1 VDGLTFFS
9 ILFIIIL
16 KDKGVAPMNILAL
29 PAALA
34 FTMNLTLCLIV
45 LSSNPKNIA
54 HRLFACFVLSFA
66 TWNVGEVIMLSS
78 PNPVHAI
85 FGVKVI
91 FAGLTFAPLF
101 FLHFSFVFPFKRQSR
116 WTEGWR
122 FLSLYLVP
130 VVILATFFHTFEI
143 DIERFKEL
151 RSVFYY
157 GLLLEEPLIFL
168 VFVGWVT
175 LFSCLCVSWGI
186 KNLLQSLQTTRI
198 PRQKLQI
205 QYLIFGIVSMAI
217 AGTVIN
223 LCNYFLKLGWPIFF
237 LASLYSILVSL
248 FFAIALIRYRLLDI
262 HLIIRGG
269 IVYST
274 VSGLILAIYVLFIKN
289 IGEAISQ
296 KAYGKSLLVESA
308 LILGLVFM
316 LRPFQKKVEDWIDRF
331 FYVERVR
338 FRTKLSEFGRA
349 LTELV
354 DLGEVA
360 RTTVQFITQTFHVD
374 PVAFFFL
381 KEDGDEY
388 RQIFWNPFHEEKK
401 YSPQSHFVKRIQAN
415 GRPMDLEHL
424 REEAGG
430 VEEIDDL
437 IEKGWAAVAP
447 IFLKEK
453 LLGFLLLG
461 KKRSQKDY
469 TQEELELLEA
479 FLNQTALAISRAL
492 VYRDMSLKDKQMMQ
506 AEKMVA
512 IGELAAGIAHEIR
525 NPLGIITG
533 SAETVRKHGDK
544 KIREEM
550 INYILEES
558 NRINGLVSTFLDFAR
573 PKEPKLVN
581 CDLREVLEK
590 TLLLLLPQA
599 HTMGVEVKKEIP
611 QRPLWISI
619 DPDQMRQ
626 AFTNLG
632 VNALEAMTQGGV
644 LRVEVIENAKR
655 WVRVRFSDTG
665 KGIPR
670 EVRTKVFDPFFTTK
684 EGGTGLGLSI
694 AHRIITQHGG
704 EIVLE
709 EGDGQG
715 STFTITLPLV
725 KET

>member
-1 VDGLTFFS
+1 
-9 ILFIIIL
+9 
-16 KDKGVAPMNILAL
+16 
-29 PAALA
+29 
-34 FTMNLTLCLIV
+34 
-45 LSSNPKNIA
+45 
-54 HRLFACFVLSFA
+54 
-66 TWNVGEVIMLSS
+66 
-78 PNPVHAI
+78 
-85 FGVKVI
+85 
-91 FAGLTFAPLF
+91 
-101 FLHFSFVFPFKRQSR
+101 
-116 WTEGWR
+116 
-122 FLSLYLVP
+122 
-130 VVILATFFHTFEI
+130 
-143 DIERFKEL
+143 
-151 RSVFYY
+151 
-157 GLLLEEPLIFL
+157 
-168 VFVGWVT
+168 
-175 LFSCLCVSWGI
+175 
-186 KNLLQSLQTTRI
+186 
-198 PRQKLQI
+198 
-205 QYLIFGIVSMAI
+205 
-217 AGTVIN
+217 
-223 LCNYFLKLGWPIFF
+223 
-237 LASLYSILVSL
+237 
-248 FFAIALIRYRLLDI
+248 
-262 HLIIRGG
+262 
-269 IVYST
+269 
-274 VSGLILAIYVLFIKN
+274 
-289 IGEAISQ
+289 
-296 KAYGKSLLVESA
+296 
-308 LILGLVFM
+308 
-316 LRPFQKKVEDWIDRF
+316 
-331 FYVERVR
+331 
-338 FRTKLSEFGRA
+338 
-349 LTELV
+349 
-354 DLGEVA
+354 
-360 RTTVQFITQTFHVD
+360 
-374 PVAFFFL
+374 
-381 KEDGDEY
+381 
-388 RQIFWNPFHEEKK
+388 
-401 YSPQSHFVKRIQAN
+401 
-415 GRPMDLEHL
+415 
-424 REEAGG
+424 
-430 VEEIDDL
+430 
-437 IEKGWAAVAP
+437 
-447 IFLKEK
+447 
-453 LLGFLLLG
+453 LG

-725 KET
+725 NRN

>member
-1 VDGLTFFS
+1 
-9 ILFIIIL
+9 
-16 KDKGVAPMNILAL
+16 MNILAL

-66 TWNVGEVIMLSS
+66 TWNIGEVIMISS
-78 PNPVHAI
+78 LNPVHAI

-91 FAGLTFAPLF
+91 FAGLTVAPLF
-101 FLHFSFVFPFKRQSR
+101 FLHFSFVFPFKRPGR

-122 FLSLYLVP
+122 VFFLYVIP
-130 VVILATFFHTFEI
+130 VVILVTFFLTFEI

-157 GLLLEEPLIFL
+157 GLLLAEPLIFL
-168 VFVGWVT
+168 VFIALVG
-175 LFSCLCVSWGI
+175 LFSCLCISWGI
-186 KNLLQSLQTTRI
+186 RNLLHSLQTTRI
-198 PRQKLQI
+198 ARQKLQI
-205 QYLIFGIVSMAI
+205 KYLIFGIASMAI
-217 AGTVIN
+217 VGTVIN
-223 LCNYFLKLGWPIFF
+223 LCNYFLNLGWPIFF

-262 HLIIRGG
+262 HLLIRGG
-269 IVYST
+269 IVYSS

-296 KAYGKSLLVESA
+296 KAYGRSLLVESA
-308 LILGLVFM
+308 LILALVFM

-331 FYVERVR
+331 FYMERIR

-354 DLGEVA
+354 DIESVA
-360 RTTVQFITQTFHVD
+360 NVTGHFINQTFHVD
-374 PVAFFFL
+374 RVVFFL
-381 KEDGDEY
+381 KSERDEY
-388 RQIFWNPFHEEKK
+388 LPLIKDAIDEKRR
-401 YSPQSHFVKRIQAN
+401 YPSHHPLIETIGSHQKPV
-415 GRPMDLEHL
+415 DLEHL
-424 REEAGG
+424 REGG
-430 VEEIDDL
+430 GDVEKIDDL
-437 IEKGWAAVAP
+437 IERGWAVVAP
-447 IFLKEK
+447 IFSKEK

-461 KKRSQKDY
+461 QKRSQKDF

-492 VYRDMSLKDKQMMQ
+492 VYRDISLKDRQMMQ

-550 INYILEES
+550 ISYILEES

-581 CDLREVLEK
+581 CDLKEVLEK
-590 TLLLLLPQA
+590 TLLLLFPQA
-599 HTMGVEVKKEIP
+599 HTMGVEIRKEIP
-611 QRPLWISI
+611 SRPLWISI

-632 VNALEAMTQGGV
+632 VNALEAMPQGGI
-644 LRVEVIENAKR
+644 LRVEVIENGTR

-670 EVRTKVFDPFFTTK
+670 EVRAKVFDPFFTTK
-684 EGGTGLGLSI
+684 EGGTGLGLPI
-694 AHRIITQHGG
+694 AYQIITQHGG
-704 EIVLE
+704 EIALE
-709 EGDGQG
+709 EGDQKG

-725 KET
+725 NGI